1 MSKPPTLKQAELEQ
15 LDKSTLIEMVL
26 GLTARVQE
34 LEEIVLKQS
43 EVLQALQDQV
53 AKDSRNSS
61 KPPSSDGLQKP
72 RTRSLRWNEG
82 RKPGGQPGHEGQTLQ
97 MVEAPTHV
105 ASHGV
110 NQCPHC
116 QCDLSTI
123 APLEHGRRQVFD
135 IPVVRITFLR
145 CG

>member
-72 RTRSLRWNEG
+72 RTRSLRRNEG

-135 IPVVRITFLR
+135 IPVVRITFLW